1 MHTTTLL
8 LDPKFVKA
16 DNVIEAILAETPD
29 HDLVVLGASHERMW
43 QQLVMGSVPEEI
55 ARRCAKPVA
64 MVKATMPLKSWVRK
78 WI

>member
-43 QQLVMGSVPEEI
+43 QQLVMGAVPEEI